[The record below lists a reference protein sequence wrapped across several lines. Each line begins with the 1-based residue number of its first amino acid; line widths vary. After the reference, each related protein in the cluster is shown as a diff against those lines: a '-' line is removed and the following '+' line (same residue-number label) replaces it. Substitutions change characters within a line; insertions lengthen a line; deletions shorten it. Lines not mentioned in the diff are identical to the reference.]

1 MDAGELKCILA
12 ELRFSAELPTEAI
25 DQLADTTTIR
35 SVSAGQI
42 VFREGGT
49 SGSLFLIRGGRI
61 ALEMNVPGRDVVRI
75 LTLGPGEMMGWSA
88 LLSQGRMTTSAVAVQ
103 DSELVVVAADKL
115 QELCEVNHEFG
126 FHLMRQ
132 MAAALSQR
140 LVATRLQLLDLF
152 ADAPPM
158 LPSNT
163 ADRD

>member
-12 ELRFSAELPTEAI
+12 ELRFSAELPAEVL
-25 DQLADTTTIR
+25 DQLAATTTIQ

-42 VFREGGT
+42 VFREGAT
-49 SGSLFLIRGGRI
+49 SGSLYLVREGRI
-61 ALEMNVPGRDVVRI
+61 ALEMNVPGRDMVRI

-88 LLSQGRMTTSAVAVQ
+88 LLGQGGMTTSAVAVQ
-103 DSELVVVAADKL
+103 DSELVVVAADGL
-115 QELCEVNHEFG
+115 RELCASNHEFG

-132 MAAALSQR
+132 MATALSRR

-152 ADAPPM
+152 ADSPPM
-158 LPSNT
+158 LPTNI